1 MNNKEKYIREVDATA
16 APAELKNRIAELEA
30 PPAKKKSNAPKLIAA
45 IAACLAVVMITVPAL
60 GGAFGAKMSADKAEM
75 EIAPSAYNGAP
86 EDQSQEVA
94 AESSKSKFTDDN
106 RKIIKNGSY
115 GFDVKNIDEF
125 LGKLKTA
132 VNNYGGYVANEQTEN
147 YGEWRNCNITVN
159 VPSDKLNEFSAEI
172 EKLGTVT
179 SKNIS
184 ATDITD
190 SYIDT
195 QSRITALETEQKTLL
210 GLLEKAENLQD
221 TIQIQD
227 RLTEVRS
234 ELESYKSQLKAID
247 GQIEYAEVTIC
258 ANEEKRTIQSDG
270 SFFSQVREKF
280 LTSIYNIA
288 DFFTEF
294 SINFLGAIPYLAIIA
309 VIAVIVIIIVKKK
322 KGKK

>member
-16 APAELKNRIAELEA
+16 APVELKNGIAGLEA
-30 PPAKKKSNAPKLIAA
+30 TPAKKKSSAPKLIAA

-60 GGAFGAKMSADKAEM
+60 GGAFGAKMSADEA
-75 EIAPSAYNGAP
+75 ISPSAYNGAP

-94 AESSKSKFTDDN
+94 AESSKAKFAADN

-115 GFDVKNIDEF
+115 GFDVRSIDEF

-132 VNNYGGYVANEQTEN
+132 VNDYGGYVANEQTEN
-147 YGEWRNCNITVN
+147 YSEWRNCNITVN
-159 VPSDKLNEFSAEI
+159 VPSDKLDKFCVEI

-210 GLLEKAENLQD
+210 GLLEKAETLQD

-234 ELESYKSQLKAID
+234 ELERYKSTLKAMD

-288 DFFTEF
+288 DFFTEL
-294 SINFLGAIPYLAIIA
+294 SINFLGAIPYLAILA
-309 VIAVIVIIIVKKK
+309 VIAVIVIIIIKKK